1 MPGKKAFNRV
11 LIIDDDY
18 ASAYLTRIALQD
30 LDIAEEI
37 LTAKNGNEGLEIV
50 KQRCLNN
57 HAAKADCPD
66 LILLDLNMPVMSGF
80 EVVEELHNIGQSN
93 LIRAK
98 IVVLTSSS
106 APRDMEKMAKFGVKQ
121 YLTKPVTE
129 EKILPLAKSVT

>member
-37 LTAKNGNEGLEIV
+37 LTAKNGSEGLEIV
-50 KQRCLNN
+50 KQHCLNK

-93 LIRAK
+93 LIHAK

-106 APRDMEKMAKFGVKQ
+106 EPRDMEKMAKFGVNQ